1 MRINAGKG
9 VIMNKE
15 QIITKVK
22 HGLPLASHEKAV
34 YLLFIATA
42 EEMKEYLALEKIKA
56 YRTEQDGIYTL
67 IIGG

>member
-1 MRINAGKG
+1 MLNKG

-22 HGLPLASHEKAV
+22 HGLPLTSHEKAA

-67 IIGG
+67 IIGD